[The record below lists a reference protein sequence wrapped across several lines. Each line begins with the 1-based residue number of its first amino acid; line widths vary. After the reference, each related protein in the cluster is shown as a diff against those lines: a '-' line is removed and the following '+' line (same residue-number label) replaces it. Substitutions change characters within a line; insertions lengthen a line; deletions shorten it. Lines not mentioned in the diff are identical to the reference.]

1 MKTPIIQTNP
11 TTTQLPFHYHST
23 MTKSMLAFHLSQ
35 PLPVSSL
42 SLSVSTHL
50 NHTISPTYI
59 PGQHHDQ
66 RYSPYRSSRVLA
78 TATPTPSTTAT
89 PTNINNPQ
97 SPPST
102 YPPPKQF
109 AAEASDMVRECQSIP
124 AVMNALAQNPK
135 TSSLTALVDE
145 YHGDEKIRLTFAE
158 LRQRVTAIAA
168 GLHKLSLSRSQV
180 VSLFSENSHRWFLI
194 DQAIMT
200 LGAAS
205 AVRGV
210 SAPVPEL
217 RYIYEHSESVAIVV
231 EHASVL
237 ERLVAAG
244 LDRSSIRFAV
254 VLYGDA
260 TGAQALLPD
269 VKVLSFT
276 DLEALGKGTAP
287 TDFLPVANR
296 SELATLLYTSGT
308 TGFPKGVVLTHGNIL
323 AQLEDISLGSIDP
336 TPGEVFV
343 SVLPCWHVFERTA
356 EYWCLSLGVQLVYSN
371 KRHFKDDLAKHR
383 PHLLIS
389 VPRVFE
395 NLHTTIMSRL
405 QSASSTRR
413 ALFAVFMAISLAF
426 VKARRRIRGLDLN
439 NTSSAF
445 PPMKLLNIL
454 QMMLLMPLYA
464 LADKLIWSK
473 IRANMGGRL
482 RICLSGGGSIA
493 GYLEDFFEC
502 AGVDICVG
510 YGLTETSPVIANRF
524 GEENMRGTT
533 GMTLPRAYV
542 KIVNRET
549 GKPVKPR
556 EQGSLH
562 IRGPYVFSNYLKNPE
577 ATAKVFDHEGYF
589 NTGDLAYYT
598 ENGHIVISGRDKD
611 VIVLSN
617 GENIEPAPIED
628 AILASSLVD
637 QIMLVGQDQRAL
649 SALVVP
655 HLESLQIEGLIDDE
669 FVERVEKLRQAPE
682 ENRAEISKLEIE
694 LGNRSDV
701 SSIIKS
707 ELRNYN
713 EERIGYSNNDRILN
727 IRLILVPF
735 SVENGQ
741 LTQTLKLKKKVVNQV
756 YAEEIKSLF

>member
-1 MKTPIIQTNP
+1 MNKP
-11 TTTQLPFHYHST
+11 T
-23 MTKSMLAFHLSQ
+23 LAFHLPQ

-42 SLSVSTHL
+42 SFSVSTHF
-50 NHTISPTYI
+50 NHTVSPTRI
-59 PGQHHDQ
+59 PDQHHAR
-66 RYSPYRSSRVLA
+66 RYSRSNYSRVLA
-78 TATPTPSTTAT
+78 TATPTPSTAAT
-89 PTNINNPQ
+89 PTITDNPH
-97 SPPST
+97 SPPSV
-102 YPPPKQF
+102 YPKPKHF

-124 AVMNALAQNPK
+124 SVMNALATNPK
-135 TSSLTALVDE
+135 TASLTALVDE
-145 YHGDEKIRLTFAE
+145 HHGDEEVRLTFAQI
-158 LRQRVTAIAA
+158 RQRVVAIAA
-168 GLHKLSLSRSQV
+168 GFRALSLSRSEV
-180 VSLFSENSHRWFLI
+180 VSLFSENSYRWFLA

-217 RYIYEHSESVAIVV
+217 RYIYEHSESVAMVV

-244 LDRSSIRFAV
+244 LDRSSVRFAV
-254 VLYGDA
+254 VLYGDIA
-260 TGAQALLPD
+260 GAQALLPG
-269 VKVLSFT
+269 VRVLSLA
-276 DLEALGKGTAP
+276 DVEALGKGTAP
-287 TDFLPVANR
+287 TDLLPVANR
-296 SELATLLYTSGT
+296 SDLATLLYTSGT

-336 TPGEVFV
+336 LPGEVFV

-356 EYWCLSLGVQLVYSN
+356 EYWVLSLGVQLVYSD
-371 KRHFKDDLAKHR
+371 KRHFKSDLLKHR

-389 VPRVFE
+389 VPRVFD

-405 QSASSTRR
+405 QSASSARR

-426 VKARRRIRGLDLN
+426 IKARRRVRGMDLN
-439 NTSSAF
+439 DSSNSF
-445 PPMKLLNIL
+445 PPMKLFNIL
-454 QMMLLMPLYA
+454 QMMLLLPFYA
-464 LADKLIWSK
+464 LADKLIWTK

-482 RICLSGGGSIA
+482 RTCLSGGGSIA
-493 GYLEDFFEC
+493 GHLEDFFEC
-502 AGVDICVG
+502 AGLNICVG

-542 KIVNRET
+542 KIIDRET
-549 GKPVKPR
+549 DNPVKPG
-556 EQGSLH
+556 EQGTLH
-562 IRGPYVFSNYLKNPE
+562 IRGPYVFSKYLKNPE

-598 ENGHIVISGRDKD
+598 ETGNIIISGRDKD
-611 VIVLSN
+611 LIVLSN

-628 AILASSLVD
+628 AILASSLID
-637 QIMLVGQDQRAL
+637 QIMLVGQDQRSL

-655 HLESLQIEGLIDDE
+655 HLESLQREGLVDDK
-669 FVERVEKLRQAPE
+669 FVEKVETLLKAPE

-694 LGNRSDV
+694 LGDRSDI
-701 SSIIKS
+701 SSKIKS
-707 ELRNYN
+707 ELRKYN
-713 EERIGYSNNDRILN
+713 EERIGYTNNDRIVN
-727 IRLILVPF
+727 IRIILVPF

-741 LTQTLKLKKKVVNQV
+741 MTQTLKLKKNVVNKL
-756 YAEEIKSLF
+756 YAEEIQSLFR